1 MRPLY
6 RFLALLALFC
16 PAAHAQTK
24 LEATDLATHP
34 FSADFPS
41 GGQIRMHIRSGE
53 IRILG
58 SEDDKITVELS
69 GKNAA
74 DAKDLKVRL
83 ERSGDQA
90 NLRVSRGPRNDLT
103 ITIHAPKNSGLF
115 VRIPA
120 GDVEVQ
126 GFTGN
131 KDVEVHAG
139 ELRLAVGDATDYS
152 HVDASVLA
160 GEVDGDP
167 FGESKG
173 GLFRGFKKEGAGKY
187 RLHAHVGAGQLTLK

>member
-1 MRPLY
+1 MGGVPMRPLY

-83 ERSGDQA
+83 ERSADQT
-90 NLRVSRGPRNDLT
+90 NLRVSAGPTNALT
-103 ITIHAPKNSGLF
+103 IPIYAPQHSGLCQ
-115 VRIPA
+115 RTPS
-120 GDVEVQ
+120 G
-126 GFTGN
+126 
-131 KDVEVHAG
+131 
-139 ELRLAVGDATDYS
+139 R
-152 HVDASVLA
+152 
-160 GEVDGDP
+160 
-167 FGESKG
+167 
-173 GLFRGFKKEGAGKY
+173 
-187 RLHAHVGAGQLTLK
+187 